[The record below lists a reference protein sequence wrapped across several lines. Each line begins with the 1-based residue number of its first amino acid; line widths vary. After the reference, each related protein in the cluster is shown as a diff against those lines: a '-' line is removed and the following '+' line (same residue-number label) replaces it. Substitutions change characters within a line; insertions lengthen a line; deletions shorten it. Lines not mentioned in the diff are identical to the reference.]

1 MCAKAYDFH
10 TAAGA
15 LLGKGLALLQSK
27 EIVVALGWNS
37 LGFLDAWDTMALTCL
52 VPAQGL
58 SLVSF
63 VIVA

>member
-1 MCAKAYDFH
+1 MCANACDFH

-15 LLGKGLALLQSK
+15 LLGKGLQSK
-27 EIVVALGWNS
+27 EIVVALCWNS
-37 LGFLDAWDTMALTCL
+37 LGFSDASDTMSLSRL
-52 VPAQGL
+52 LPAQGL

>member
-1 MCAKAYDFH
+1 MCANACDFH

-15 LLGKGLALLQSK
+15 LLGIGLTLLQSK
-27 EIVVALGWNS
+27 GIVALGWNS
-37 LGFLDAWDTMALTCL
+37 LGFSDAWDTMALSWL